1 MKFSSAT
8 AVAATMAV
16 LTVSAASGAPEDKKI
31 VSFSDDLNTNFKEVD
46 DPVMGGQSHGSFT
59 NEGDCGLFAGQ
70 VKNVTFLN
78 APGFCNIQ
86 MFPGV
91 LHNLDLS
98 EYVTADL
105 AGGIRLK
112 VAYAQQPGDK
122 PFAKYRFGLSAANI
136 PKHGGQAHELEGQ
149 YKGNFV
155 VKPTNTFVKQPSSM
169 LRGQASASAP
179 QPAAMGGACQII
191 TIPFSAFSSDWSDF
205 TGDCGGTD
213 PDGTEHKC
221 CSLADA
227 PEVCPS
233 ADHLKEVDVVTV
245 WAEGVEGLFGLRI
258 YEINVTA
265 NANADGA
272 GEIQDC

>member
-8 AVAATMAV
+8 AVAAATVAV
-16 LTVSAASGAPEDKKI
+16 LAASVSAGQEDTQI
-31 VSFSDDLNTNFKEVD
+31 VSFRDNLNTNFKEVD

-91 LHNLDLS
+91 LHPIDLS

-105 AGGIRLK
+105 SGGIRLK

-155 VKPTNTFVKQPSSM
+155 VKPINSTKLNLSVLEAVNDQATF
-169 LRGQASASAP
+169 
-179 QPAAMGGACQII
+179 PA
-191 TIPFSAFSSDWSDF
+191 
-205 TGDCGGTD
+205 
-213 PDGTEHKC
+213 
-221 CSLADA
+221 
-227 PEVCPS
+227 
-233 ADHLKEVDVVTV
+233 
-245 WAEGVEGLFGLRI
+245 FG
-258 YEINVTA
+258 
-265 NANADGA
+265 
-272 GEIQDC
+272 